1 MCDISQ
7 EWKFSDL
14 TARVLQEVEFIF
26 LFSLEKGMFFN
37 GLGGLDKTGWNVKFG
52 PYYIIIIIFIN
63 KLVS

>member
-1 MCDISQ
+1 MEILRPHDEGFTGGGIH
-7 EWKFSDL
+7 
-14 TARVLQEVEFIF
+14 F
-26 LFSLEKGMFFN
+26 LFSLEKGVFFS